1 LNELSR
7 EGREE
12 GRRKTLNQN
21 STNYLRTRLEMM
33 ERFAL
38 AIAFY
43 LGRVFNH
50 PNAWFMRATEAVSP
64 SPGGEGRGEG
74 GLQTK
79 MRVVNGLEGKN
90 FFSPSQPS
98 RSSRDTQLSAT

>member
-12 GRRKTLNQN
+12 ERRKTLNHN
-21 STNYLRTRLEMM
+21 STN
-33 ERFAL
+33 
-38 AIAFY
+38 
-43 LGRVFNH
+43 FNEVH
-50 PNAWFMRATEAVSP
+50 LKNGIT
-64 SPGGEGRGEG
+64 
-74 GLQTK
+74 
-79 MRVVNGLEGKN
+79 RVVNGLEGKN